1 MMRTIWNDIRYGLRM
16 LAATPGFTAVA
27 ILSLAIGIGANT
39 STFSLVD
46 ALLLRPLAVPHSS
59 RIVRVLSTTPSDP
72 FGSVSYPD
80 YLDFRNQTKA
90 VSGLFAIYAIPI
102 GFAKDPKSLA
112 RPKLGLGVSA
122 NFFDVLEVKPAPGR
136 AFRADEDRR
145 PVVVLSD
152 ALWQSEFNRDP
163 SVIGSTVS
171 LSKTQFTVIGVAPQ
185 SFPGLELFIHED
197 FYVPMGTLALFG
209 PRQKTELEQRD
220 QLSVNVY
227 GRLGPGQTA
236 DQAQA
241 QLQAI
246 AHNLELAYPATNR
259 GRGVRAMPEMRA
271 RLAMNSDNALDSA
284 VLLAI
289 AILVLLIACAN
300 VANMLLS
307 RGRARAR
314 EIAIRLAIGASR
326 GRLFQQLITE
336 SLLLALIGGAAG
348 LLLVLF
354 SIDFFASIR
363 LPTSLPI
370 WLVARPDLRVLL
382 FACATTLASGVIFG
396 VAPALHALRSD
407 VNTTLKAGD
416 TAPTGKRR
424 WFQGRNALVIAQI
437 GVSMLLLVSSGLLI
451 RDFSSLTAARLGFRV
466 DHVLVMSVDPA
477 MAGYNET
484 QGSAF
489 YRQLLE
495 RVRSLPGV
503 RSVALAQHIPLGFSS
518 SNRDIVVEGFQMPP
532 AQRTIAVTSN
542 TVSDQYFSLMHIPI
556 VKGRVFDSRDLPS
569 SPRVA
574 VINEAM
580 AQKYWPNRDAIGGR
594 FRMEGKETLEVVG
607 VAKTIKY
614 RDAAEQPL
622 PFLYLPLSQQY
633 TSFITLHVE
642 TERDPAAIAAPV
654 LAQIRGLDAGMPV
667 ADVQTLEHF
676 FKEGALFATR
686 LIMQIVAAIGLLGL
700 LLAVTGLYGVIAY
713 SVSRRTREIGIR
725 MAIGADAGKVAR
737 LVLRQGLRLTL
748 IGAAIGLALALAASK
763 LLASLL
769 AGVSSRD
776 PAVYLLASALLA
788 AVSLLACYL
797 PARRAARVDPLEAL
811 RHD

>member
-1 MMRTIWNDIRYGLRM
+1 MRTVWNDIRYGLRM
-16 LAATPGFTAVA
+16 LAAAPGFTAVA

-46 ALLLRPLAVPHSS
+46 ALLLRPLSVPHSS

-72 FGSVSYPD
+72 FGATSYPD
-80 YLDFRNQTKA
+80 YLDFRDQTKA
-90 VSGLFAIYAIPI
+90 VTGLLAYYPIPI

-112 RPKLGLGVSA
+112 RPKLGLAVSP
-122 NFFDVLEVKPAPGR
+122 NFFDVLEIQPSLGR

-145 PVVVLSD
+145 PAVVLSD
-152 ALWQSEFNRDP
+152 VLWQSEFNRDP

-171 LSKTQFTVIGVAPQ
+171 LSKMQFTVIGVAPK
-185 SFPGLELFIHED
+185 SFPGLELFVHED

-220 QLSVNVY
+220 ALSVNVF
-227 GRLGPGQTA
+227 GRLSPGQTA
-236 DQAQA
+236 EQAQA
-241 QLQAI
+241 QLQAV
-246 AHNLELAYPATNR
+246 AHNLEQAYPATNR
-259 GRGVRAMPEMRA
+259 GRGVLAMPEMRA
-271 RLAMNSDNALDSA
+271 RFAMNSDNAVDSA

-289 AILVLLIACAN
+289 AISVLLIACAN

-307 RGRARAR
+307 RSRARAR

-326 GRLFQQLITE
+326 KRLFQQLITE

-382 FACATTLASGVIFG
+382 FACIATLGSGIIFG

-407 VNTTLKAGD
+407 VNATLKAGD

-424 WFQGRNALVIAQI
+424 WFQGRNALVVAQI

-451 RDFSSLTAARLGFRV
+451 KDFSSLTAARLGFRV
-466 DHVLVMSVDPA
+466 DHVLVMGVDPA

-495 RVRSLPGV
+495 RVRALPGV

-518 SNRDIVVEGFQMPP
+518 SSRDIVVEGFPMPP
-532 AQRTIAVTSN
+532 AQRSLTVTSN
-542 TVSDQYFSLMHIPI
+542 IVSDQYFSLMHIPI
-556 VKGRVFDSRDLPS
+556 VQGRPFDSRDLAS

-574 VINEAM
+574 IINQAM
-580 AQKYWPNRDAIGGR
+580 AQKYWPNRNPIGGR
-594 FRMEGKETLEVVG
+594 FRMEKATLEVVG
-607 VAKTIKY
+607 IAKTIKY
-614 RDAAEQPL
+614 RDASEPPL

-633 TSFITLHVE
+633 SSFITLHVE
-642 TERDPAAIAAPV
+642 TERDPASIAAPV
-654 LAQIRGLDAGMPV
+654 LAEVRGLDAGMPV

-676 FKEGALFATR
+676 FQEGALFATR
-686 LIMQIVAAIGLLGL
+686 LIMQVVVAIGLLGL

-713 SVSRRTREIGIR
+713 SVSRRTRELGIR
-725 MAIGADAGKVAR
+725 MAIGADPGQVAR

-748 IGAAIGLALALAASK
+748 IGAAIGMTLALAVSK

-769 AGVSSRD
+769 TGVSPRD
-776 PAVYLLASALLA
+776 PLVYLAAATLVAS
-788 AVSLLACYL
+788 VSLLACYV